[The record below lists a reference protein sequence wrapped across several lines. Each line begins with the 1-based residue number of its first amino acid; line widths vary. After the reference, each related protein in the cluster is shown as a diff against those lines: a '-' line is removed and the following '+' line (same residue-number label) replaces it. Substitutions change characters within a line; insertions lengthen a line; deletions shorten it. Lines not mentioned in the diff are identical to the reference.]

1 VAKLTFITHL
11 EMPTGRED
19 VDPTQ
24 WLELFQ
30 LFTHVRE
37 IHVFE
42 QLVPDIVH
50 ALSMETMDIGVLP
63 ELASLSLNGYRKSPS
78 VAKAAEEF
86 VATRRVSG
94 RAVSLSG

>member
-1 VAKLTFITHL
+1 L
-11 EMPTGRED
+11 EMPAGKED

-42 QLVPDIVH
+42 QLVPDIVQ
-50 ALSMETMDIGVLP
+50 ALVMEAVLP
-63 ELASLSLNGYRKSPS
+63 ELTSLSLNGYRKSPS
-78 VAKAAEEF
+78 TAKAAEEF

-94 RAVSLSG
+94 RTVSLSG